1 MARKGCVFMS
11 NVMRVEGYGE
21 MSAQP
26 DMMRFHY
33 DLVQDADSY
42 SESHIQLSAQ
52 YEDLVQAFKSV
63 MLNTALIKT
72 SSIDVSIIHPYED
85 KPKQF
90 RSSQK
95 IIFEDR
101 INLEKMNALLDALRA
116 STDFN
121 FSLSYFIKD
130 STKYEYDAL
139 ILAINDATDKAKI
152 MASASGVKLGSIKNI
167 DYGSSGNMPP
177 LMRTMSMDSHSM
189 NAQDLKVSETVVVS
203 WEIK

>member
-1 MARKGCVFMS
+1 MS
-11 NVMRVEGYGE
+11 NVMRVEGFGE
-21 MSAQP
+21 MSGKP
-26 DMMRFHY
+26 DMMRLSY

-42 SESHIQLSAQ
+42 AESHIQLTAQ
-52 YEDLVQAFKSV
+52 YEELVLAFKSV

-72 SSIDVSIIHPYED
+72 SSVDVSIINQYED

-95 IIFEDR
+95 IVFEDK

-121 FSLSYFIKD
+121 FSLTYFIRD

-152 MASASGVKLGSIKNI
+152 MASASGVKLGQIKNI
-167 DYGSSGNMPP
+167 EYGESRNNQP
-177 LMRTMSMDSHSM
+177 LMRTMSIDYSSM
-189 NAQDLKVSETVVVS
+189 NAQDLTVSERVTVS

>member
-1 MARKGCVFMS
+1 MS

-21 MSAQP
+21 MNAKP
-26 DMMRFHY
+26 DMMRFNY

-42 SESHIQLSAQ
+42 SESHIQLTAQ
-52 YEDLVQAFKSV
+52 YEELVQAFKSV

-72 SSIDVSIIHPYED
+72 SSVDVSIIHPYED

-95 IIFEDR
+95 IVFEDK

-121 FSLSYFIKD
+121 FSLTYFIRD

-152 MASASGVKLGSIKNI
+152 MASASGVKLGPIKNI
-167 DYGSSGNMPP
+167 EYGESRNNQP
-177 LMRTMSMDSHSM
+177 LMRTMSIDYSSM
-189 NAQDLKVSETVVVS
+189 NAQELSVSERVTVS